1 MKHYKKDLFSLLM
14 ILLILVILSFFVYT
28 LIFDINIFKTKKN
41 ETIIQSNTDEYIIS
55 HLSNDPL
62 KGDNTSPV
70 AIYLFADY
78 ELEEVGEIIKT
89 INELLKKYPQDLYL
103 VWKDLPLPKHYFA
116 KGAALAARC
125 ALDENKYWEYN
136 QALLN
141 REEDLS
147 LDLYRQIAKDLEL
160 NLDNFLACYQS
171 GKYLTD
177 IENNVREAY
186 VLDVAD
192 IPTIFLNQEK
202 IEEEISFDNLDK
214 MISNLL
220 R

>member
-78 ELEEVGEIIKT
+78 ELEEIGEIITT

-160 NLDNFLACYQS
+160 NLDNFLSCYQS

>member
-78 ELEEVGEIIKT
+78 ELEEIGEIITT

-147 LDLYRQIAKDLEL
+147 LDLYQQIAKDLEL

>member
-160 NLDNFLACYQS
+160 NLDNFLSCYQS